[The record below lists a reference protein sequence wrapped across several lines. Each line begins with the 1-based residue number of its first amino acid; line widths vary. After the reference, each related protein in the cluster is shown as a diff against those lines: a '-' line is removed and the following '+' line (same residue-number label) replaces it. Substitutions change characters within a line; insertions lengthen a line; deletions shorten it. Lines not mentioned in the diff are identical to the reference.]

1 MAKYLVTSATTVH
14 DHAPGEVVEPEAYW
28 NVDFLV
34 ATGHL
39 TAVEEVPA
47 PKTKKTDPVEEGAE

>member
-1 MAKYLVTSATTVH
+1 MKYVVTSEVTVH
-14 DHAPGEVVEPEAYW
+14 GHHAGELVEPEAHW

-39 TAVEEVPA
+39 TPAEETPA
-47 PKTKKTDPVEEGAE
+47 PKSKKSDPVEE

>member
-1 MAKYLVTSATTVH
+1 MRYIVTSGTNVFGH
-14 DHAPGEVVEPEAYW
+14 QPGELVEPEAEW

-39 TAVEEVPA
+39 TPAEETPA
-47 PKTKKTDPVEEGAE
+47 PKSKKSDPVEE